1 MARVSGQTS
10 LDQRLKLRAEHGVV
24 RPVWEPEQDLG
35 VRLEGDVATD
45 HVMQEDTQG
54 PDCHPIC
61 SVAPVLDPLGRGV
74 DTGS

>member
-1 MARVSGQTS
+1 M
-10 LDQRLKLRAEHGVV
+10 KLRAKHSVV
-24 RPVWEPEQDLG
+24 RPVREPQQYLG

-61 SVAPVLDPLGRGV
+61 SVAPVLDPFRRGV